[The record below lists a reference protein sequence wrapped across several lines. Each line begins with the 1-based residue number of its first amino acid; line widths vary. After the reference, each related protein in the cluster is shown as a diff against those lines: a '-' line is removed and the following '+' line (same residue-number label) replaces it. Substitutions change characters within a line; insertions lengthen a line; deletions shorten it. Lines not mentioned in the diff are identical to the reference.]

1 MPALQGFIV
10 EWPFATPMI
19 GFSKSPSWKPTARNI
34 ARLGER
40 ATPPVMICERR
51 LSFVTSTSL
60 LIRRPKEPSEI
71 KTLPLEASKSSAQQ
85 AANIAT
91 GREGLGSF
99 ARSDGFESRPPIQ
112 KPVPSW
118 QALGFGAII
127 PRFHL

>member
-40 ATPPVMICERR
+40 ATPAVMICERR

-60 LIRRPKEPSEI
+60 LDPAPHGSRGNQNS
-71 KTLPLEASKSSAQQ
+71 PLRSAQDLASPGGQ
-85 AANIAT
+85 PVHWRLGVVLRPLGRIRIPAPGAKAGAVVANV
-91 GREGLGSF
+91 ELW
-99 ARSDGFESRPPIQ
+99 DCYHIQ
-112 KPVPSW
+112 S
-118 QALGFGAII
+118 G
-127 PRFHL
+127 